1 MKKTFKKILGANN
14 NEALRRGWLKQALM
28 SIPHGLKVLDA
39 GAGELQNK
47 PLCSHLVY
55 TSQDICEYKGNGNS
69 KGLHTGAWNTE
80 EIDIV
85 SNITNIPVEDASF
98 DAILCS
104 EVFEHLPDPLLALDE
119 FARLLKPG
127 GKLII
132 TTPFASFVHFAPY
145 FYATGFSSYWYEH
158 HLSKK
163 GFKVDKLEPNGD
175 WFSCLKQE
183 LLRLPKMV
191 KNSGSILWPISYVVT
206 LLGVI
211 YISFLKKTKPS
222 SELACFGWHCIAT
235 KL

>member
-1 MKKTFKKILGANN
+1 MKKTFIKIIGANL
-14 NEALRRGWLKQALM
+14 NEVTRRGWLEKTLV
-28 SIPHGLKVLDA
+28 SIPHGLKILDA

-47 PLCSHLVY
+47 QLCSHLVY
-55 TSQDICEYKGNGNS
+55 VSQDVCKYEGSGNS
-69 KGLHTGAWNTE
+69 KGLHMGTWNTE
-80 EIDIV
+80 GIDIV
-85 SNITNIPVEDASF
+85 SDITNIPLEDASF

-119 FARLLKPG
+119 FARILKPG
-127 GKLII
+127 GSLII
-132 TTPFASFVHFAPY
+132 TAPFASLVHFAPY

-163 GFKVDKLEPNGD
+163 GFQVKELQPNGD

-191 KNSGSILWPISYVVT
+191 KNNGSVLWPISYVVAI
-206 LLGVI
+206 LGVS
-211 YISFLKKTKPS
+211 YISILKKTKSS